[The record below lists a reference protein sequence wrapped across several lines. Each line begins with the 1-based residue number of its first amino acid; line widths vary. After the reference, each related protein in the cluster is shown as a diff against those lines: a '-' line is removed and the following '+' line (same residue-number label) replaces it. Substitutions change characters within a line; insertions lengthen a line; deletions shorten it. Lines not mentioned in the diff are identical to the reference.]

1 MSSAPELAPEVPCAS
16 SYGRFT
22 AAKEFWSQCYI
33 LLLFIIYICFGWIY
47 LNYVI
52 DTHIY
57 THKLGH
63 LVDPQGPFGGILT
76 YLQSQGRMQI
86 FAKNV
91 PEGFK
96 SRFDT
101 AKFQISSELSRNL
114 PDLMKKV

>member
-1 MSSAPELAPEVPCAS
+1 MSSALELAPEVPCAS

-86 FAKNV
+86 FAQKALNHDLTLPSFRSRREL
-91 PEGFK
+91 PESSGFVEK
-96 SRFDT
+96 G
-101 AKFQISSELSRNL
+101 
-114 PDLMKKV
+114 